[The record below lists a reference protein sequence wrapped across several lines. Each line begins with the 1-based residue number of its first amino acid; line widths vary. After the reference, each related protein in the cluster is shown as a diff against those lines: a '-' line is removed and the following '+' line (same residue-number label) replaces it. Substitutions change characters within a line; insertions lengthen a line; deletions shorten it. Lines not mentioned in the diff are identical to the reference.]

1 VPTPSRLRLLALA
14 AAVGLVAACLAVF
27 GLTAE
32 AVIDAAACV
41 VLVVLT
47 VTDLEERRIPNR
59 IVVPALVVALLAQTI
74 RDPSIEWIVSA
85 LAAGGFFFVAALVYP
100 PGLGMGDVKLG
111 AFLGAWL
118 GRHVAV
124 AFFAGSVIALVPAI
138 VIMARLGAKRG
149 RKVGIPYGPFL
160 ALGGVIALF
169 WGEKLMDVWLG

>member
-1 VPTPSRLRLLALA
+1 MPSLSRLRQLAVLA
-14 AAVGLVAACLAVF
+14 AIGLIAACLAVF
-27 GLTAE
+27 GFTVE
-32 AVIDAAACV
+32 ALVDAAACV

-59 IVVPALVVALLAQTI
+59 IVVPAMVVALVVQTI

-85 LAAGGFFFVAALVYP
+85 AAAGGFFLVAALVYP

-118 GRHVAV
+118 GRHVAI
-124 AFFAGSVIALVPAI
+124 AFFAGSLLAVIPSI
-138 VIMARLGAKRG
+138 VILAKLGTKAG

-160 ALGGVIALF
+160 ALGGIVALF
-169 WGEKLMDVWLG
+169 WGERLMDAWLG